1 MEKTEIIID
10 RRPVGALS
18 LFAAK
23 AVMAGVVA
31 VISAWIISEMF
42 IAKIAT
48 LMDQR
53 TAMIEQRIAA
63 MTPSRIFDTGVL
75 TIIRREV
82 ARNAASGSELA
93 PEEKEKFISDLRT
106 VADRWRPF
114 FVEASSAIMGNSP
127 PPAVPR

>member
-10 RRPVGALS
+10 RRPVEALS

-31 VISAWIISEMF
+31 VISTWIISDMF

-63 MTPSRIFDTGVL
+63 MTPSRIFGTGVV
-75 TIIRREV
+75 TIIRKEV
-82 ARNAASGSELA
+82 ARNAAIGLELT
-93 PEEKEKFISDLRT
+93 PEEKVKFISDLRT

-114 FVEASSAIMGNSP
+114 FLEASSAIMGNSTP
-127 PPAVPR
+127 NAVPR